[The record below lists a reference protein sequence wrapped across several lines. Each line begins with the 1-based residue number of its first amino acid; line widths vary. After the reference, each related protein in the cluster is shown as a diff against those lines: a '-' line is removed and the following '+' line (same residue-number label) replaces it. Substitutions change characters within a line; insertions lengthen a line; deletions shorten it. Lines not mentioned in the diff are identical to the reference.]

1 VLSRDDDRLETCD
14 AIDSFFSAL
23 TIHRVAHMGIII
35 HNGIVVAFRYFNEH
49 YYTWTQIVFLKD
61 LVLQIQ

>member
-1 VLSRDDDRLETCD
+1 
-14 AIDSFFSAL
+14 
-23 TIHRVAHMGIII
+23 MGIII